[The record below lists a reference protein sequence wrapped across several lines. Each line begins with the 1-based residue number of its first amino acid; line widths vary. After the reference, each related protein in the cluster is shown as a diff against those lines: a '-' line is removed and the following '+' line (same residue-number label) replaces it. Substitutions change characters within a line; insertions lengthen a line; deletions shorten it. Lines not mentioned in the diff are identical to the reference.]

1 VAAKSITECVK
12 GMTRPRRF
20 FYGWIVVATSAVGL
34 LLGAFPIVAFSFGV
48 FFQPFAREFHAG
60 RAAISL
66 AFTIHNVASGL
77 CAVVVGRLADRFGA
91 RRVILPG
98 LALVGLILTSALAM
112 GARLWELYAFYLA
125 LGVVAPATT
134 TVPYA
139 LVVSRWF
146 DRRRGLAIGL
156 MMVGLGAGAIVMP
169 MLAQRLIASFG
180 WRTAFALVGGAIL
193 VIPIPIVAL
202 LLRDTPAEM
211 GLLPDGAAPIAA
223 PGAAG
228 ARLDGLTWDES
239 RRSGTFW
246 LMIAAFVLLAASM
259 HACIV
264 HMPQLLAD
272 RGAMPETAAMASSVV
287 GLALL
292 AGRIGCG
299 YFLDRHFGPYVAL
312 AVCGLSALGVALLWT
327 GAAGVLALAA
337 ALLLGLGMGSEVDLI
352 AFLMSR
358 YFGLRSLGRT
368 IGFAFGAF
376 VLAGGVG
383 PLVMG
388 LSFDRTG
395 SYRLPL
401 AAFLAA
407 TLVAGA
413 LVARL
418 GPYRFGVR
426 SGNEAPARAGAE
438 ARPPAP

>member
-1 VAAKSITECVK
+1 MAARSRSV
-12 GMTRPRRF
+12 
-20 FYGWIVVATSAVGL
+20 FYGWVVVATSAVGL
-34 LLGAFPIVAFSFGV
+34 FFGAFPIVAFSFGV

-77 CAVVVGRLADRFGA
+77 FAVVVGRLADRFGA

-98 LALVGLILTSALAM
+98 LALVGLLLVSARAM
-112 GARLWELYAFYLA
+112 GTHLWQLYAFYFA

-156 MMVGLGAGAIVMP
+156 MMVGLGTGAIVMP

-180 WRTAFALVGGAIL
+180 WRTALALVGCAVR
-193 VIPIPIVAL
+193 VIPMPVVAL
-202 LLRDTPAEM
+202 LLRETPAEA
-211 GLLPDGAAPIAA
+211 GWLPDGGEQTA
-223 PGAAG
+223 AAG
-228 ARLDGLTWDES
+228 GRPDGLTWHES

-246 LMIAAFVLLAASM
+246 LMVTAFVLLAASV
-259 HACIV
+259 HACVI
-264 HMPQLLAD
+264 HMPELFAD
-272 RGAMPETAAMASSVV
+272 RGATPQTAAMAGSVA
-287 GLALL
+287 GIALL
-292 AGRIGCG
+292 VGRIGCG
-299 YFLDRHFGPYVAL
+299 YFLDRYFAPYVAL
-312 AVCGLSALGVALLWT
+312 AICGLSALGIAVLWT
-327 GAAGVLALAA
+327 GTAGVLALAA
-337 ALLLGLGMGSEVDLI
+337 AFLVGLGMGSEVDII

-368 IGFAFGAF
+368 LGFAFGAF

-395 SYRLPL
+395 SYRVPL
-401 AAFLAA
+401 SGFFAA
-407 TLVAGA
+407 TLVAAA

-426 SGNEAPARAGAE
+426 LGCDARAIARAE
-438 ARPPAP
+438 ARPHAS